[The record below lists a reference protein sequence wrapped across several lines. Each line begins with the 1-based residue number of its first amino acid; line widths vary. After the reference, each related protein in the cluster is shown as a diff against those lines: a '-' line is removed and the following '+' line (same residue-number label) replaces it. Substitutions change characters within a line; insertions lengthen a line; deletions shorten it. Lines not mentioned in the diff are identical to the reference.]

1 MEREVVVEQRATEA
15 RSQAACRRLV
25 TLPLGLAAGA
35 LAAGAALARWN
46 ASPLQALACG
56 LVTLFL
62 ATRAR
67 DWIEARTV
75 ALFSD
80 DAGVSGGAAVA
91 LAIDLAVGAAAGIMA
106 APLLDAG
113 ILPGLGAGAM
123 LAGLW
128 SFVVDR
134 LFCGDTVDRA
144 VDFLL
149 SGSQSSDFA
158 QEPILADGEALEREG
173 RADAAILKYRE
184 VVQHR
189 PGEPEAYLRAARLLS
204 AQGRAGEAAGLL
216 RQARR
221 QARLSEGHELIIGRQ
236 LAELALGPLADPTQA
251 AGELALLATR
261 FRGTAAGD
269 AAERD
274 LQQLRGAMR

>member
-1 MEREVVVEQRATEA
+1 MEREVVVGQRATET
-15 RSQAACRRLV
+15 RSQAECRRLV

-67 DWIEARTV
+67 AWLEARTTG
-75 ALFSD
+75 LFSD

-91 LAIDLAVGAAAGIMA
+91 LAIDLAVGAAAGVLA

-149 SGSQSSDFA
+149 SGSQSSAFA
-158 QEPILADGEALEREG
+158 LEPILADGEALEREG
-173 RADAAILKYRE
+173 RADAAIQKYRE
-184 VVQHR
+184 LVQHR
-189 PGEPEAYLRAARLLS
+189 PGEAEAYLRAARLLS

-221 QARLSEGHELIIGRQ
+221 QARLSDGHELLIGRQ

-251 AGELALLATR
+251 AGELALLASR

-274 LQQLRGAMR
+274 LQQLRGITR